1 MKTLVTTILLILLST
16 IGKAQ
21 NPKTEVIMHLSP
33 EVTQEEQW
41 VYATGWA
48 VVEAEKL
55 DYVILDST
63 LITKGAKQA
72 KLSFYVKESL
82 TVKILFMKNGPV
94 NLYFSSTPGTKSEL
108 TIDENTKDGWYKLP
122 IEGNDMHNE
131 QRLFQ
136 RKKEDIRKKIAD
148 PTIHKDSVEYYKKYL
163 DKFCINEIYKTKY
176 PRLAELYTV
185 WLPEYSRE
193 NEDKEPF
200 RTILHYLKNKFP
212 DAYCIKRLCRTDS
225 SSSNQHYKIGQNH
238 YYTLLKQRL
247 YVEPKDTTMGAKLQ
261 LAFPHISKKKIN
273 TDSIAEEYVLVDFWA
288 SWCVPC
294 RKETPFLKMAKERY
308 KDKLAIYAV
317 TIDADTLKWEKAI
330 EEDSTRHF
338 IHVRGVN
345 DRNVPDKQ
353 VRALKI
359 KSIPRN
365 FLLDKERRIIAKDL
379 RGEELLNALEQLI
392 NQK

>member
-63 LITKGAKQA
+63 LVAKGAKQA

-122 IEGNDMHNE
+122 IEGNDIHNE

-136 RKKEDIRKKIAD
+136 RKKRISERK
-148 PTIHKDSVEYYKKYL
+148 
-163 DKFCINEIYKTKY
+163 
-176 PRLAELYTV
+176 
-185 WLPEYSRE
+185 
-193 NEDKEPF
+193 
-200 RTILHYLKNKFP
+200 
-212 DAYCIKRLCRTDS
+212 
-225 SSSNQHYKIGQNH
+225 
-238 YYTLLKQRL
+238 
-247 YVEPKDTTMGAKLQ
+247 
-261 LAFPHISKKKIN
+261 
-273 TDSIAEEYVLVDFWA
+273 
-288 SWCVPC
+288 
-294 RKETPFLKMAKERY
+294 
-308 KDKLAIYAV
+308 
-317 TIDADTLKWEKAI
+317 
-330 EEDSTRHF
+330 
-338 IHVRGVN
+338 
-345 DRNVPDKQ
+345 
-353 VRALKI
+353 
-359 KSIPRN
+359 
-365 FLLDKERRIIAKDL
+365 
-379 RGEELLNALEQLI
+379 
-392 NQK
+392 